1 MNIISVIILF
11 CKEFQFQA
19 WFLYHICFRYVNLN
33 IRSSSKYRSYHRK
46 VAEWDLTDKLKKY
59 VKHCME
65 RIAKA
70 RHIELDNV
78 RAIQRDNKNSEAKMF
93 HVNSMSSE
101 GYHEVYL
108 GDKYAFPTCPCKDW
122 KKFLMPCKHFLA
134 VFEHVLG
141 VSRNSLGEIYTKSS
155 FFSIYYEVFGL
166 NKVTQSSVGSQEDKK
181 VKHED
186 PVLQNDQLT
195 EVGNKKQFITDKD
208 LKDTPV
214 NEKNCKIV
222 LPCREML
229 KQIDTMTYIVDH
241 STSVEELRKNIIEMR
256 DSFAKYTPTD
266 HGLVIENPKAK
277 QKFEKALKRTSYERI
292 PMPRLKK
299 SKGKGKV
306 GVAGEAKRLVT
317 SISIPRQASDAP
329 KILEINVTHFP
340 EKPVKAVASINDFNT
355 QGKNLVI
362 ASKIVNQHP
371 AISLSSPL
379 LKNGFRTITYLD
391 LLSKETP
398 HTTSQLANIRK

>member
-1 MNIISVIILF
+1 MNIISVIIFF

-33 IRSSSKYRSYHRK
+33 IRSSSKYLRK

-70 RHIELDNV
+70 WHIELDNV

-166 NKVTQSSVGSQEDKK
+166 NKVTQSSVGSQEDKQ

-195 EVGNKKQFITDKD
+195 EVGNKK
-208 LKDTPV
+208 
-214 NEKNCKIV
+214 
-222 LPCREML
+222 
-229 KQIDTMTYIVDH
+229 
-241 STSVEELRKNIIEMR
+241 
-256 DSFAKYTPTD
+256 
-266 HGLVIENPKAK
+266 
-277 QKFEKALKRTSYERI
+277 
-292 PMPRLKK
+292 
-299 SKGKGKV
+299 
-306 GVAGEAKRLVT
+306 
-317 SISIPRQASDAP
+317 
-329 KILEINVTHFP
+329 
-340 EKPVKAVASINDFNT
+340 
-355 QGKNLVI
+355 
-362 ASKIVNQHP
+362 
-371 AISLSSPL
+371 
-379 LKNGFRTITYLD
+379 
-391 LLSKETP
+391 
-398 HTTSQLANIRK
+398 